1 MASIVAQV
9 CDAVLTVVKA
19 LDLGTEFEAVRS
31 YADYDDESALR
42 EVLRVEVVMPDNP
55 AVTLDTRGG
64 LTYLIDVSIGIRK
77 RITGEDRDAQTGLL
91 ANHQL
96 DPLVDAVE
104 RIADAMIP
112 DVFADVDA
120 SWQQTTI
127 DSLFDRERL
136 RSAGMFEASV
146 TVTFEARK
154 ALAS

>member
-1 MASIVAQV
+1 MASVVAQV
-9 CDAVLTVVKA
+9 CDAVLTVVKS

-42 EVLRVEVVMPDNP
+42 EVLRVEVVMPAEP
-55 AVTLDTRGG
+55 VVSLDTRGG

-96 DPLVDAVE
+96 DSLVDAVE
-104 RIADAMIP
+104 RIANAMIP

-136 RSAGMFEASV
+136 RSAGMFEAQV

>member
-1 MASIVAQV
+1 
-9 CDAVLTVVKA
+9 
-19 LDLGTEFEAVRS
+19 
-31 YADYDDESALR
+31 
-42 EVLRVEVVMPDNP
+42 
-55 AVTLDTRGG
+55 
-64 LTYLIDVSIGIRK
+64 LIDVSIGIRK

-136 RSAGMFEASV
+136 RSAGMFEAQV